1 MGDLSDV
8 AREILSATRVVTD
21 AAGASPGKPVNVA
34 VLPGFGPQAPT
45 NFNLSGTLGGTVGGA
60 ISGVLSAVVN
70 AVTIQVKYTITS
82 DGAHQPPKSVAAPPL
97 DKPTDF
103 SALNPLN
110 VAFLLEPPLSDDT
123 VLGTPITYTIQ
134 VDVSVDV
141 EGNTVKTGDPGA
153 IPPIKVS
160 VVMPA
165 LGIPAVFL
173 LAKHANLKAFDGDDP
188 GQLLVMVRASSPLRD
203 LGTLIAT
210 WNALMN
216 TLSTLQDVLGWA
228 AAFGDVTGALGLVV
242 TAVNTIPTVFLSVG
256 NAHDFGD
263 FGDLEGEGSSA
274 LLIGVTGT
282 QVTLFNDQDYSQGG
296 INDEHSLFT
305 VTDIGAPKG
314 IATGIGISNLPTFG
328 NWDTDAGESMNDAAE
343 SAMFGSI
350 S

>member
-70 AVTIQVKYTITS
+70 AVSIQVKYTITS
-82 DGAHQPPKSVAAPPL
+82 NAGHPPKFVAVPPL
-97 DKPTDF
+97 DNATDF

-110 VAFLLEPPLSDDT
+110 VAFLFEPPLSDDT

-134 VDVSVDV
+134 VDVSVNV
-141 EGNTVKTGDPGA
+141 EGNKVKTGDPGA
-153 IPPIKVS
+153 ILPIKVS

-165 LGIPAVFL
+165 LGIPALFL
-173 LAKHANLKAFDGDDP
+173 LSKHANLKAFDGDDP

-203 LGTLIAT
+203 LGTVIGT

-216 TLSTLQDVLGWA
+216 TLSTLQSVLGWA
-228 AAFGDVTGALGLVV
+228 AAFGDVTKALGLVV

-256 NAHDFGD
+256 NANDFGD
-263 FGDLEGEGSSA
+263 FGDLEGKGSSA

-282 QVTLFNDQDYSQGG
+282 QVTLFNDEDFSQGG
-296 INDEHSLFT
+296 LNDENSLFT
-305 VTDIGAPKG
+305 ATDIGAPKG
-314 IATGIGISNLPTFG
+314 IATGIGIANLPTFG
-328 NWDTDAGESMNDAAE
+328 NWDTDAGESMDDAAE